1 MKNHGKIEFFYFL
14 KIGPNVK
21 IWTQGCEFRP
31 KKHIFA
37 QFFRKTKI
45 SPPKGRYT
53 GQNPLS
59 DTT

>member
-31 KKHIFA
+31 KKY
-37 QFFRKTKI
+37 FFRAVLGKTNI
-45 SPPKGRYT
+45 SPPGPISPQ
-53 GQNPLS
+53 GG
-59 DTT
+59 DAD